1 MSPEPSRGVTGVQSL
16 RIAVVGAG
24 TMGRGI
30 AAVAAVAGHAVAL
43 TDDSAE
49 ALARAPEL
57 IERSYEKAVA
67 KGTLHG
73 DEPRHALSRLAT
85 HATLEHAVCDARI
98 VIEAIPESIALKQ
111 LLFARVERVVPRTTV
126 LATNTSSLPIA
137 EIAATLAHPE
147 RVVGMH
153 FFNPVAAMQLVE
165 VVRGLRTAAEVV
177 DVARSF
183 AESLGKTP
191 IVVRDSPGFATSRLG
206 VVLGLEAIR
215 MVEQGVASA
224 SDIDRAMMLGYNHPV
239 GPLRL
244 GDLVGLDVRLAIA
257 DHLHATLGGDTY
269 RAPQLLR
276 AMVAAGK
283 LGKKSGEGFYRWDAE
298 Q

>member
-1 MSPEPSRGVTGVQSL
+1 MTPPDPPDVARAQWL
-16 RIAVVGAG
+16 RVAVVGAG

-30 AAVAAVAGHAVAL
+30 AAAAAAVGHAVTL
-43 TDDSAE
+43 TDDNADT
-49 ALARAPEL
+49 LARAKGL
-57 IERSYEKAVA
+57 VERSYEKSVA
-67 KGTLHG
+67 KGTMRA
-73 DEPRHALSRLAT
+73 DEPRRALSRLTT
-85 HATLEHAVCDARI
+85 HATLDEAVRDARI

-111 LLFARVERVVPRTTV
+111 LLFARVERVVPVTTV

-137 EIAATLAHPE
+137 EIAAPLAHPE

-153 FFNPVAAMQLVE
+153 FFNPVMVMQLVE
-165 VVRGLRTAAEVV
+165 IVRGPRTATDVV
-177 DVARSF
+177 DVARAF
-183 AESLGKTP
+183 ADSLGKTP

-215 MVEQGVASA
+215 MVEQGVATA
-224 SDIDRAMMLGYNHPV
+224 ADIDRAMMLGYNHPV

-269 RAPQLLR
+269 FAPELLR
-276 AMVAAGK
+276 TMVAQGK
-283 LGKKSGEGFYRWDAE
+283 LGKKTGEGFYRWDAE